1 MSGRLAWAFFPLLV
15 SCGGGSDDPPV
26 HDQGTPFVQIGT
38 GSAEF
43 APLTEGQEVRIT
55 AGPQGGY
62 HVWGAL
68 RAGGFNPNDVFIEF
82 RLVRDGLVLAES
94 GYEDDLR
101 PADTDGPFQYSGVAV
116 VVLSGDAATI
126 ADQPA
131 RLEVTL
137 TPVHGEPLTDGVNV
151 RPVCCDES
159 F

>member
-1 MSGRLAWAFFPLLV
+1 MSARLTLAFLPLLV
-15 SCGGGSDDPPV
+15 ACGGGSDDPPTP
-26 HDQGTPFVQIGT
+26 DLGTPFVKIGT
-38 GSAEF
+38 GSSAY
-43 APLTEGQEVRIT
+43 APLTDGQEARIT

-68 RAGGFNPNDVFIEF
+68 RAGGFNPEDVFIEF
-82 RLVRDGLVLAES
+82 RLSRDGVVLAES

-101 PADTDGPFQYSGVAV
+101 PADADGPYQYSGVAV
-116 VVLSGDAATI
+116 VVLSGDAASI

-137 TPVHGEPLTDGVNV
+137 TPVHGEPLTDGVTV
-151 RPVCCDES
+151 RPVCCDAS